1 MITHLQMMQ
10 LNVPPSAIIFFS
22 ALFEFVT
29 FDIIPT
35 EDIYA
40 ALLAWD
46 NVPYS
51 ESAENIGY
59 ASRQIIENTGSVP
72 IFLLIITLEQLI
84 FAIIVRI
91 VKSGKLNK
99 YAVGKREGFYYAGAT
114 DFFNETYINVCFAVC
129 INTSYIAFGTT
140 ALMINTCIAFVSG
153 IGIIV
158 VPLVF
163 AKKLSKAWKP
173 LELE

>member
-1 MITHLQMMQ
+1 MQLKLQLNFAKPYEVSAIYGVNQLVLKVLDEEIFVRASDYAKLAEKEVSKEIPLQTEAGMAAALGALGDSVGGGGKIFTILILVLNLFLSFSANQILSQVRSLSMITHLQMMQ

-40 ALLAWD
+40 VVLAWD

-59 ASRQIIENTGSVP
+59 ASR
-72 IFLLIITLEQLI
+72 
-84 FAIIVRI
+84 
-91 VKSGKLNK
+91 
-99 YAVGKREGFYYAGAT
+99 
-114 DFFNETYINVCFAVC
+114 
-129 INTSYIAFGTT
+129 
-140 ALMINTCIAFVSG
+140 
-153 IGIIV
+153 
-158 VPLVF
+158 
-163 AKKLSKAWKP
+163 
-173 LELE
+173 

>member
-1 MITHLQMMQ
+1 MQSEAGIAAALGALGDSVGGGGKLLTVIILVMNLFLSFSANQILAQVRSLSMITHLQMMQ

-40 ALLAWD
+40 VILAWE

-51 ESAENIGY
+51 EKAENIGY

-72 IFLLIITLEQLI
+72 IFLLIIT
-84 FAIIVRI
+84 V
-91 VKSGKLNK
+91 
-99 YAVGKREGFYYAGAT
+99 
-114 DFFNETYINVCFAVC
+114 
-129 INTSYIAFGTT
+129 
-140 ALMINTCIAFVSG
+140 
-153 IGIIV
+153 
-158 VPLVF
+158 
-163 AKKLSKAWKP
+163 
-173 LELE
+173 